1 MECHKKL
8 ITAHLARK
16 KESKDLK
23 STLGASCNEN
33 KNPPQ
38 IFSKNTLVVEETFQE
53 NEKTIAEA
61 IS

>member
-38 IFSKNTLVVEETFQE
+38 ILSKNTLVVEETFQE
-53 NEKTIAEA
+53 N
-61 IS
+61 